1 MRSVSRHS
9 IWFSGN
15 ENGLVQM
22 TPSKMTS
29 IKLKLQEKSP
39 KDTTMTSS
47 EKKKDKK
54 KSEEVKE
61 NIVTK

>member
-1 MRSVSRHS
+1 
-9 IWFSGN
+9 
-15 ENGLVQM
+15 M

-61 NIVTK
+61 NIVTKRTRMNHCAPSQDA